1 MSEVARYFTNLEIVT
16 VLRPAELK
24 CNHIKVCNRSTFL
37 LSISPYSDRM
47 RENTDQNNSEYGHF
61 LRSYFYFVSFFIFS
75 ITYKKNCVKLG
86 DVRIIVYI
94 FITWIGPTK
103 AGRETGAFPLSFQKL
118 SPHPVILVRFC

>member
-1 MSEVARYFTNLEIVT
+1 MAAVLYRKKKHITLNNLRLNIMSEVARYFTNLEIVT
-16 VLRPAELK
+16 VLRPEELK

-75 ITYKKNCVKLG
+75 ITYKK
-86 DVRIIVYI
+86 I
-94 FITWIGPTK
+94 
-103 AGRETGAFPLSFQKL
+103 A
-118 SPHPVILVRFC
+118 